1 MTDRKKILLFADWY
15 EPGYKAGGPIRSCVN
30 FVRQMQPDYRI
41 YVFTSDRDL
50 GSSFPYHDVKTD
62 EWLAGKGDSEIYY
75 SSPVNLSWQNIR
87 RQIDVIRPD
96 FIYLNSMFSP
106 KFTIYPLLVN
116 RLHQRHPVIL
126 SPRGMLRESAIRFK
140 TAKKRLFLHGLRA
153 LGLHRAIHF
162 HATDAT
168 EMQDIRRY
176 FGNSSRVS
184 MIANFPGAPVEDR
197 PAPVK
202 RAGDLSLIFIG
213 RIHPIKNLHLLLGIL
228 TGVQTTVRLTV
239 VGNLEDEAYWEK
251 CKKIIA
257 ELPPHIHVEYVGE
270 IANDELPGIIARHHI
285 FALPTRGENFG
296 HAIFEA
302 LAVGKPVLISDQTP
316 WRNLQLAGAGWDLPL
331 DRPAGFREII
341 ELTGGWGQ
349 QEYEKCCGSTR
360 QYLKDYLS
368 SLNLKQEYNK
378 LFS

>member
-30 FVRQMQPDYRI
+30 FVRQMQADYRI

-50 GSSFPYHDVKTD
+50 GSSLPYPEVKAD
-62 EWLAGKGDSEIYY
+62 EWLTGKGDTEIYY
-75 SSPVNLSWQNIR
+75 SSPVNCSWQNIR

-140 TAKKRLFLHGLRA
+140 TGKKRLFLRGLRT

-168 EMQDIRRY
+168 EVRDIRRY

-184 MIANFPGAPVEDR
+184 MIANFPGTPVEEQN
-197 PAPVK
+197 APVK

-257 ELPPHIHVEYVGE
+257 ELPPHIRVEYVGE
-270 IANDELPGIIARHHI
+270 IANNELAAIIARHHI
-285 FALPTRGENFG
+285 FALPTQGENFG

-302 LAVGKPVLISDQTP
+302 LALGKPVLISDQTP

-331 DRPAGFREII
+331 DRPAAFREII

-349 QEYEKCCGSTR
+349 QEYEKCCRSTR
-360 QYLKDYLS
+360 QYLKEYLS